1 MTMTPAPAPEW
12 IEPPLFERAVKWAQE
27 FHMKRI
33 GRDRE
38 IARRVPEAFRLADL
52 LGMCGELPRNIADI
66 TKHPDS
72 WDATALHLARERDMR
87 FEHAALHLA
96 NTVCERP
103 ESGPRGRPRK
113 PSTEEYYIRDAMSFL
128 TGPMWNMAK
137 MDAVRVVAEAFG
149 MSQDGVFKAIKK

>member
-12 IEPPLFERAVKWAQE
+12 IEPPVFERAVSWARE
-27 FHMKRI
+27 YRMSRI
-33 GRDRE
+33 DRDRE

-72 WDATALHLARERDMR
+72 WDATALHLARARDMR

-96 NTVCERP
+96 RTVCERP

-113 PSTEEYYIRDAMSFL
+113 PSMEDYYVRDVMSLL
-128 TGPMWNMAK
+128 TGPMWDMAK
-137 MDAVRVVAEAFG
+137 MEAVRVVAEAFG
-149 MSQDGVFKAIKK
+149 TSQLAVFRAIKK